1 MKKLKH
7 WVWKT
12 LIAILL
18 LISFVYYSFQFPAN
32 TSYFITFNVGLYLL
46 LLSSIILIKPKWD
59 LIIAFIYVLI
69 LSFYTWGQTVYL
81 RSFGQ
86 LAYINTAFSLKN
98 EAVKSLSSIFEFI
111 EWTDIF
117 FALMPILFIV
127 VYFYFRKTKP
137 SKIIS
142 TKLNLIYFSSTLL
155 FSVMFL
161 FVSMNSIEASRMK
174 EEDFFYYKTDHYLFN
189 SKPSSVLFVEKFGL
203 NMWLYKDIFDVYV
216 YPFINNTESKAD
228 EILEYLANVE
238 LNKTS
243 DLNGI
248 FEGKSLMLIEA
259 ESLNNYAIDPV
270 LTPTLYRLFANGYR
284 FPNYHSPLLLGSTS
298 DAELMVNT
306 GLLPPENGYV
316 TFLKYFDNNFP
327 TTIAKEF
334 NEEGY
339 YSIASH
345 NNYGEFYNRDVIYPN
360 FGYTFFDCIDMGF
373 DTQFIDDS
381 KYIEVLT
388 WILVEKPQFLSY
400 WITFNGHQPY
410 SNEDELS
417 DNIKVHLE
425 TIKEFYPDIPSG
437 EQVFLAKNMDLD
449 RGLAYLLEVFTY
461 MNRIDD
467 LVIIVYGD
475 HAPKGIFEE
484 GIQSSKDCEKL
495 GYSDEQCLNTPLIIW
510 HKDEFVGES
519 EIISNPTDISPTIY
533 DLFGIDYNSTHVFGT
548 SVYSSDYNGLYFDAN
563 GNIKSNSFSFNSS
576 TNQLE
581 HEITFDKIKI
591 NDELNSIKEKMRIY
605 RNIIENDY
613 FSKSDLEEK

>member
-1 MKKLKH
+1 MKPRY
-7 WVWKT
+7 WVWK
-12 LIAILL
+12 LLVAILL
-18 LISFVYYSFQFPAN
+18 LISFAFYAFQFPAN
-32 TSYFITFNVGLYLL
+32 TYYFITFNIGLYLF

-59 LIIAFIYVLI
+59 ILVSFIYILI

-86 LAYINTAFSLKN
+86 LAYINTAISLKN

-111 EWTDIF
+111 KWTDLIF
-117 FALMPILFIV
+117 AVMPIILVF
-127 VYFYFRKTKP
+127 VYFAFMNIKI
-137 SKIIS
+137 SKSSNLKI
-142 TKLNLIYFSSTLL
+142 NLISF
-155 FSVMFL
+155 FSVLIFSYFFL
-161 FVSMNSIEASRMK
+161 FQSMSSIEASRFK

-203 NMWLYKDIFDVYV
+203 NMWLYKDIYDVYV
-216 YPFINNTESKAD
+216 YPIVNNSVSKAD
-228 EILEYLANVE
+228 EITGYFENNLQS
-238 LNKTS
+238 KTS

-248 FEGKSLMLIEA
+248 FEGKSLFLIEA

-316 TFLKYFDNNFP
+316 TFLKYFDNSFP

-345 NNYGEFYNRDVIYPN
+345 NNYGEFYNRDVVYPN

-410 SNEDELS
+410 SSEEELS
-417 DNIKVHLE
+417 GNIKSHLAVV
-425 TIKEFYPDIPSG
+425 KELYPDIPTG
-437 EQVFLAKNMDLD
+437 EQIFLAKNMDLD

-467 LVIIVYGD
+467 LVVVVYGD

-484 GIQSSKDCEKL
+484 GIQGSKNCDKL
-495 GYSDEQCLNTPLIIW
+495 GYSDEQCLNTPLIVW

-519 EIISNPTDISPTIY
+519 DLVSNPTDISPTLY
-533 DLFGIDYNSTHVFGT
+533 DLFGIDYNSSHVFGN
-548 SVYSSDYNGLYFDAN
+548 SVYSDDYEGLNFDAN
-563 GNIKSNSFSFNSS
+563 GNIKTNNFRFDSS
-576 TNQLE
+576 TSQIVQISGLDVNGVNS
-581 HEITFDKIKI
+581 T
-591 NDELNSIKEKMRIY
+591 LNSIQEKMRIY
-605 RNIIENDY
+605 RRIIEIDY
-613 FSKSDLEEK
+613 FSRLNGTED

>member
-1 MKKLKH
+1 MKPRY
-7 WVWKT
+7 WVWK
-12 LIAILL
+12 LLVAILL
-18 LISFVYYSFQFPAN
+18 LISFAFYSFQFPAN
-32 TSYFITFNVGLYLL
+32 TYYFITFNIGLYLF

-59 LIIAFIYVLI
+59 ILVTFIYILI

-98 EAVKSLSSIFEFI
+98 EAVKSLSSIFEFVK
-111 EWTDIF
+111 WTDLIF
-117 FALMPILFIV
+117 AVMPIILVF
-127 VYFYFRKTKP
+127 VYFAFMNIKI
-137 SKIIS
+137 SKSSNLKI
-142 TKLNLIYFSSTLL
+142 NLISF
-155 FSVMFL
+155 FSVLIFSYFFL
-161 FVSMNSIEASRMK
+161 FQSMSSIEASRFK

-203 NMWLYKDIFDVYV
+203 NMWLYKDIYDVYV
-216 YPFINNTESKAD
+216 YPVVNNSVSKAD
-228 EILEYLANVE
+228 EITGYFENNLQS
-238 LNKTS
+238 KTS

-248 FEGKSLMLIEA
+248 FEGKSLLLIEA

-316 TFLKYFDNNFP
+316 TFLKYFDNSFP

-345 NNYGEFYNRDVIYPN
+345 NNYGEFYNRDVVYPN

-410 SNEDELS
+410 SSEEELS
-417 DNIKVHLE
+417 ENIKSHL
-425 TIKEFYPDIPSG
+425 TVVKELYPDIPTG
-437 EQVFLAKNMDLD
+437 EQIFLAKNMDLD

-467 LVIIVYGD
+467 LVVVVYGD

-484 GIQSSKDCEKL
+484 GIQGSKTCEKL

-519 EIISNPTDISPTIY
+519 DLVSNPTDISPTLY
-533 DLFGIDYNSTHVFGT
+533 DLFGIDYNSSHVFGN
-548 SVYSSDYNGLYFDAN
+548 SVYSDDYEGLYFDAN
-563 GNIKSNSFSFNSS
+563 GNIKTNNFRFDSS
-576 TNQLE
+576 TSQIGQISGLDVNVVNS
-581 HEITFDKIKI
+581 T
-591 NDELNSIKEKMRIY
+591 LNSIQEKMRIY
-605 RNIIENDY
+605 RRIIEIDY
-613 FSKSDLEEK
+613 FSRLNGTED

>member
-1 MKKLKH
+1 MKPRY
-7 WVWKT
+7 WVWKL
-12 LIAILL
+12 LIAIML
-18 LISFVYYSFQFPAN
+18 LISFAFYAFQFPAN
-32 TSYFITFNVGLYLL
+32 TYYFITFNIGLYLF
-46 LLSSIILIKPKWD
+46 LLSTIILIKPKWD
-59 LIIAFIYVLI
+59 ILVTFIYILI

-111 EWTDIF
+111 KWTDLIF
-117 FALMPILFIV
+117 AVMPIILVII
-127 VYFYFRKTKP
+127 YFAFRKIKI
-137 SKIIS
+137 SKSNNLTI
-142 TKLNLIYFSSTLL
+142 NLISF
-155 FSVMFL
+155 FSVLIFSFL
-161 FVSMNSIEASRMK
+161 FLFLSMNSIEASRSK

-203 NMWLYKDIFDVYV
+203 NMWLYKDIYDVYI
-216 YPFINNTESKAD
+216 YPFVNNSVSKAD
-228 EILEYLANVE
+228 EITGYFENNLQS
-238 LNKTS
+238 KTS

-248 FEGKSLMLIEA
+248 FEGKSLLLIEA

-316 TFLKYFDNNFP
+316 TFLKYFDNSFP

-345 NNYGEFYNRDVIYPN
+345 NNYGEFYNRDVVYPN

-410 SNEDELS
+410 SSEEELS
-417 DNIKVHLE
+417 ENIKSHL
-425 TIKEFYPDIPSG
+425 TVVKELYPDIPTG
-437 EQVFLAKNMDLD
+437 EQIFLAKNMDLD

-467 LVIIVYGD
+467 LVVVVYGD

-484 GIQSSKDCEKL
+484 GIQGSKTCEKL

-519 EIISNPTDISPTIY
+519 DLVSNPTDISPTLY
-533 DLFGIDYNSTHVFGT
+533 DLFGIDYNSSHVFGN
-548 SVYSSDYNGLYFDAN
+548 SVYSDDYEGLYFDAN
-563 GNIKSNSFSFNSS
+563 GNIKTNNFRFDSS
-576 TNQLE
+576 TSQIDQNNG
-581 HEITFDKIKI
+581 I
-591 NDELNSIKEKMRIY
+591 NVDGVNTTLNSIQEKMRVY
-605 RNIIENDY
+605 RRIIEIDY
-613 FSKSDLEEK
+613 FSRLNGTED

>member
-1 MKKLKH
+1 MKPRY
-7 WVWKT
+7 WVWK
-12 LIAILL
+12 LLVAILL
-18 LISFVYYSFQFPAN
+18 LISFAFYAFQFPAN
-32 TSYFITFNVGLYLL
+32 TYYFITFNIGLYLF

-59 LIIAFIYVLI
+59 ILVSFIYILI

-111 EWTDIF
+111 KWTDII
-117 FALMPILFIV
+117 FAVMPITFVLI
-127 VYFYFRKTKP
+127 YFAFRKTKF
-137 SKIIS
+137 SKSINFR
-142 TKLNLIYFSSTLL
+142 KNLKYFFTVLI
-155 FSVMFL
+155 FSFIFM
-161 FVSMNSIEASRMK
+161 FVSMNSIEASRFK

-203 NMWLYKDIFDVYV
+203 NMWLYKDIYDVYV
-216 YPFINNTESKAD
+216 YPIVNNSVSKAD
-228 EILEYLANVE
+228 EITGYFENNLQS
-238 LNKTS
+238 KTS

-248 FEGKSLMLIEA
+248 FEGKSLFLIEA

-316 TFLKYFDNNFP
+316 TFLKYFDNSFP

-345 NNYGEFYNRDVIYPN
+345 NNYGEFYNRDVVYPN

-410 SNEDELS
+410 SSEEELS
-417 DNIKVHLE
+417 GNIKSHLAVV
-425 TIKEFYPDIPSG
+425 KELYPDIPTG
-437 EQVFLAKNMDLD
+437 EQIFLAKNMDLD

-467 LVIIVYGD
+467 LVVVVYGD

-484 GIQSSKDCEKL
+484 GIQGSKNCDKL
-495 GYSDEQCLNTPLIIW
+495 GYSDEQCLNTPLIVW

-519 EIISNPTDISPTIY
+519 DLVSNPTDISPTLY
-533 DLFGIDYNSTHVFGT
+533 DLFGIDYNSSHVFGN
-548 SVYSSDYNGLYFDAN
+548 SVYSDDYEGLNFDAN
-563 GNIKSNSFSFNSS
+563 GNIKTNNFRFDSS
-576 TNQLE
+576 TSQIVQISGLDVNGVNS
-581 HEITFDKIKI
+581 T
-591 NDELNSIKEKMRIY
+591 LNSIQEKMRIY
-605 RNIIENDY
+605 RRIIEIDY
-613 FSKSDLEEK
+613 FSRLNGTED